1 MRREILFMFVAMSLI
16 PLGDTAGKLL
26 NNNHDV
32 AAIFVSWSRFTIG
45 ALCLLPFIYKDKA
58 ILRLLLDKRIIARG
72 LVLVCTISSIL
83 QAFTTVPITT
93 GFSILFIAP
102 LVSYLLS
109 VVFLKETITVVRTVL
124 VIGGFLGVL
133 LVAQPSPSMDP
144 NLFFAFLAGGLYG
157 TYLTMS
163 RGFAHLGTPVQ
174 LTSTQLILGAI
185 VLCPFGVMAMPT
197 INESVMVLAGISG
210 LSSLGGNLLLILAY
224 SLAPATRLAPFVYF
238 QIIAA
243 TSLGALV
250 FGHWPNPMAWC
261 GMVIIIICG
270 VVSASPFASSRQKP
284 V

>member
-32 AAIFVSWSRFTIG
+32 AAIFVSWSRFAIG

-58 ILRLLLDKRIIARG
+58 ILRLLRDKRILARG

-102 LVSYLLS
+102 LISYLLS
-109 VVFLKETITVVRTVL
+109 VVFLKEVITIRRTAL
-124 VIGGFLGVL
+124 VIGGFMGVL

-144 NLFFAFLAGGLYG
+144 NLFFAFLAGSLYG

-163 RGFAHLGTPVQ
+163 RAFAHLGTPVQ
-174 LTSTQLILGAI
+174 MTSTQLILGAV
-185 VLCPFGVMAMPT
+185 VLSPFALMAFPPL
-197 INESVMVLAGISG
+197 NPSVMILAGVSS

-224 SLAPATRLAPFVYF
+224 GLAPATRLAPFVYF

-243 TSLGALV
+243 TTLGALV
-250 FGHWPNPMAWC
+250 FGHWPNTMAWC
-261 GMVIIIICG
+261 GMLIIIICG
-270 VVSASPFASSRQKP
+270 VLSASPWASSQQKAA
-284 V
+284 

>member
-144 NLFFAFLAGGLYG
+144 NLFFAFLAGVLYG

-163 RGFAHLGTPVQ
+163 RAFAHLGTPVQ

-224 SLAPATRLAPFVYF
+224 GLAPATRLAPFVYF